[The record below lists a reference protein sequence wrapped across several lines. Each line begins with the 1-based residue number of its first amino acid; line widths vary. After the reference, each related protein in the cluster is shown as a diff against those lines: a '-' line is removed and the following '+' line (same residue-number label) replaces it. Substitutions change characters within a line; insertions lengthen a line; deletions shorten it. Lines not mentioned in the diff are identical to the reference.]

1 MDTRTLFRGAALLTL
16 LTAMAGQARAAE
28 EVVRIGQTEA
38 QTGPLAF
45 YGWMNNQGAKLAVE
59 EINRAGGFSVGG
71 KTYKLELVAYDNRAN
86 PQEAVVQLK
95 QLLERDKVRF
105 VFGPLLSNTF
115 SAVEPYATQNN
126 GKFLMLS
133 GATAMHA
140 KLGSPSHDY
149 LLRTLSW
156 DGGADGFGRQM
167 VAYLKKQG
175 AKKVAMLFPNDA
187 FTRVATEIYTPLF
200 KEQGIEVVTE
210 LFEPGTKDF
219 SASLAKIAAT
229 KSDWL
234 FPGYTDAVL
243 FDIVRQATE
252 TGQFKKFFLIR
263 GSLAPGLKNKDLLED
278 YVVYLYK
285 YFEDAEKSSPKARAF
300 VASYQAFYKRD
311 FPYDQAPVCVSS
323 CYDHVYMLVD
333 AMKRAGT
340 VEDVGKVK
348 AALMSLNHDGVWKQ
362 RFDKTGEAVFGFDIA
377 HLKKGGALTVTHV
390 DPG

>member
-1 MDTRTLFRGAALLTL
+1 MNKRTWFRGVALL
-16 LTAMAGQARAAE
+16 GIIAAFTGKAFGAD
-28 EVVRIGQTEA
+28 EVLRIGQTEA

-45 YGWMNNQGAKLAVE
+45 YGWMNNQGAKLAVD
-59 EINRAGGFSVGG
+59 EINRAGGFNVGG

-95 QLLERDKVRF
+95 QLLERDKVKY

-115 SAVEPYATQNN
+115 NAVEPYATQNN

-133 GATAMHA
+133 GATAAHA
-140 KLGSPSHDY
+140 KLGSPNSDY
-149 LLRTLSW
+149 LVRTLSW
-156 DGGADGFGRQM
+156 DGGNDGFGAQM
-167 VAYLKKQG
+167 IAYLKKQG

-187 FTRVATEIYTPLF
+187 FTKVATDIYSPLF
-200 KEQGIEVVTE
+200 KQQGIELVTE

-219 SASLAKIAAT
+219 SAPLAKLAAT

-252 TGQFKKFFLIR
+252 TQQFKKFFLIR
-263 GSLAPGLKNKDLLED
+263 GSLAPGLKNKDLIED

-285 YFEDAEKSSPKARAF
+285 YFEDAEKSSPKVKEF
-300 VASYQAFYKRD
+300 VASYKAFYKRD

-323 CYDHVYMLVD
+323 CYDHVYMLVE

-340 VEDVGKVK
+340 VDDAAKVK
-348 AALMSLNHDGVWKQ
+348 TALMSLTYDGVWKQ

-377 HLKKGGALTVTHV
+377 HLKKGGALTVSHI
-390 DPG
+390 DP